1 MSRRPSHIWEIPCTR
16 CDYQSDCDQYVKID
30 PRMIAQREKMW
41 NDADL
46 NFMDCVLRNVLK
58 MRKDGELA

>member
-16 CDYQSDCDQYVKID
+16 CDYQSDCDRYVKID
-30 PRMIAQREKMW
+30 SRMIAQREKMW

-58 MRKDGELA
+58 MRKESAS